1 MCHYDEV
8 VGSVAGI
15 AAGRLTARRSCF
27 SRHVTGRPPRRGGE
41 GGDRAVNDDGAQ
53 RGHGGTARR

>member
-27 SRHVTGRPPRRGGE
+27 SRHVTGRPR
-41 GGDRAVNDDGAQ
+41 DGA
-53 RGHGGTARR
+53 ARAAIVP

>member
-8 VGSVAGI
+8 VGSVAGS

-27 SRHVTGRPPRRGGE
+27 QPELFSAGALPGGA
-41 GGDRAVNDDGAQ
+41 RDGA
-53 RGHGGTARR
+53 ARAAIVP